1 MPLDAK
7 LGFEYNWG
15 SEYWFNFTGAEDAIA
30 GSKLAARGSVY
41 ETYYIQPII
50 SNNFFLKLGMKYYD
64 YEYTGSG
71 NPLGAPVKISD
82 KNVYKACAERGEVQ
96 SKTPIVSPSDKTM
109 AQWERI
115 FEKKDFDLF
124 KCSNEWKNLSGEDIN
139 DIYSYLYNYAAD
151 SPTPAKC
158 K

>member
-1 MPLDAK
+1 MNKK
-7 LGFEYNWG
+7 LIVLAMVVMFVL
-15 SEYWFNFTGAEDAIA
+15 SGATLLFAQGPE
-30 GSKLAARGSVY
+30 GNKRKGKY
-41 ETYYIQPII
+41 TY
-50 SNNFFLKLGMKYYD
+50 
-64 YEYTGSG
+64 
-71 NPLGAPVKISD
+71 
-82 KNVYKACAERGEVQ
+82 KNVYKACSERGEVE

-115 FEKKDFDLF
+115 FKKKDFDLF
-124 KCSNEWKNLSGEDIN
+124 KCSNEWKNLSGDDIN

>member
-1 MPLDAK
+1 MNKK
-7 LGFEYNWG
+7 L
-15 SEYWFNFTGAEDAIA
+15 IA
-30 GSKLAARGSVY
+30 LAAALLFVCFGTGLLFAQGPDGNKRKGKY
-41 ETYYIQPII
+41 TY
-50 SNNFFLKLGMKYYD
+50 
-64 YEYTGSG
+64 
-71 NPLGAPVKISD
+71 
-82 KNVYKACAERGEVQ
+82 KNVYKACAERGEVE

-115 FEKKDFDLF
+115 FDKKDFDLF
-124 KCSNEWKNLSGEDIN
+124 KCSKEWNALSEEDVK